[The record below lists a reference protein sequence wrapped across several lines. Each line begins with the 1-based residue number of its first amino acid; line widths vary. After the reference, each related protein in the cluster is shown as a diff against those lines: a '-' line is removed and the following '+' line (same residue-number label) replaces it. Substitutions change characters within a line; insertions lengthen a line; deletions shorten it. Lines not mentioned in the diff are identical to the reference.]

1 MGIEKKAE
9 ELTDVE
15 SADYNPVARLE
26 SLLDCSKDESI
37 VIPYDTEEDTTTP
50 PAVENPPI
58 KTDAQKL
65 EEQKQEIKSAQ
76 EADANL
82 ETAKKDLETAKAL
95 PDSPEK

>member
-9 ELTDVE
+9 ELTNVE

-37 VIPYDTEEDTTTP
+37 VIPYDTEEDATT

-95 PDSPEK
+95 PDSADK